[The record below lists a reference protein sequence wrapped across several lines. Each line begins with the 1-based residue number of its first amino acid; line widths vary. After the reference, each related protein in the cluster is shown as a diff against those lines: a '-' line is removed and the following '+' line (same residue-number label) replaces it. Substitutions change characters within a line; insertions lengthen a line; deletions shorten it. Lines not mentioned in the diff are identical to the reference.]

1 MGSICFVPR
10 GALLA
15 QMVKN
20 LPTIQE
26 NWVQF
31 LGEEDPLEKGM
42 ATHSSILAWRI
53 PWTEEPGWL
62 QSVGSKRVGH
72 DRATNACLLLRGAH
86 GVSHLW
92 TLTPSPGFPTEPL
105 PGAFSPCPPNV
116 PLTLA
121 GLTGSEGM
129 GWRGESLG
137 PVRIHEE
144 VSSGVSRVQSLGTG
158 VGLQT
163 PGIPYTQDATLE
175 IGDRSDQPL
184 I

>member
-1 MGSICFVPR
+1 
-10 GALLA
+10 
-15 QMVKN
+15 
-20 LPTIQE
+20 
-26 NWVQF
+26 
-31 LGEEDPLEKGM
+31 M
-42 ATHSSILAWRI
+42 AHRQL
-53 PWTEEPGWL
+53 
-62 QSVGSKRVGH
+62 
-72 DRATNACLLLRGAH
+72 C
-86 GVSHLW
+86 
-92 TLTPSPGFPTEPL
+92 TLSLSPGFPTDLL
-105 PGAFSPCPPNV
+105 PGALLSPCPPYV

-144 VSSGVSRVQSLGTG
+144 VSSGVSRVRSLGTG